1 MRLTLVCCFFKKLE
15 HIPGHLTK
23 GKVRLYPYI
32 TERMKKKAL
41 EDLLRERNNLAILSK
56 SFLSQEEEIN
66 HMSEHKAQKNT
77 EFLRHRRQKTWYK
90 HVVAEDCLKSLNVSK
105 KWE

>member
-1 MRLTLVCCFFKKLE
+1 MRLTLVSCFFKKLQ

-41 EDLLRERNNLAILSK
+41 EDLLREKNNLEILSK
-56 SFLSQEEEIN
+56 SFLSQGEEIN
-66 HMSEHKAQKNT
+66 HMSERRAQRKT
-77 EFLRHRRQKTWYK
+77 ELFRSRPQKTWYK
-90 HVVAEDCLKSLNVSK
+90 NVVAEDCFKSLNVSK